1 MLSLVC
7 CSTSFTC
14 RFIFRKCSLNFLCSD
29 IILFSKSC
37 LSSLIRFLNASSIF
51 CFLLGSIGVVFSSA
65 FVILFTSRIA
75 SSSAALRIF
84 GSDSSGDAYV
94 SLSSSSS
101 SSSLVLLPVELVN
114 CRLSLSKIFF
124 LVVGPDAVLAC
135 LLFAFAVFAASLFAV
150 FSAFAAFAASLL
162 AFLPASSSALL
173 AFLPASFFAFSSALF
188 AFSSAFALSLIIWFS
203 SFLRISSCSL
213 SFAAIS
219 YILSIYIICKF
230 III

>member
-14 RFIFRKCSLNFLCSD
+14 RFIFRKCSFNFLCSD

-37 LSSLIRFLNASSIF
+37 LSSLIRFLNASFIF
-51 CFLLGSIGVVFSSA
+51 CFVLASIGVVLSSA
-65 FVILFTSRIA
+65 SVILFTLRIA

-101 SSSLVLLPVELVN
+101 LFVLLPVELVN

-135 LLFAFAVFAASLFAV
+135 LLFAFAVFAASLLASS
-150 FSAFAAFAASLL
+150 SALLAFLPASLL

>member
-65 FVILFTSRIA
+65 SVILFTSRIA

-101 SSSLVLLPVELVN
+101 LFVLLPVELVN

-135 LLFAFAVFAASLFAV
+135 LLFAFAVFAASLLASS
-150 FSAFAAFAASLL
+150 SALL

-203 SFLRISSCSL
+203 SFLRISSFSL
-213 SFAAIS
+213 SSAAIS